1 MKKLMFILLF
11 FHLAVFFSQN
21 ENSNKTYQIIFNGSL
36 TSEQKNSLELTL
48 NRADFVKQS
57 KVLYKSEKNA
67 GEIILQVTREVRQK
81 GEEIQEFD
89 PTRIKKILSDFQLEI
104 VEFNRKD

>member
-1 MKKLMFILLF
+1 MFILLF

-21 ENSNKTYQIIFNGSL
+21 ENTNNTYLIIFNGTL
-36 TSEQKNSLELTL
+36 TSEQKNSLELSL
-48 NRADFVKQS
+48 NRAEFVKLS
-57 KVLYKSEKNA
+57 KVRYKPEKNA
-67 GEIILQVTREVRQK
+67 GEIVLEVSREIRQK

>member
-11 FHLAVFFSQN
+11 FHLAVIFSQN
-21 ENSNKTYQIIFNGSL
+21 EMSYNTYQIIFNGTL
-36 TSEQKNSLELTL
+36 TSDQKSSLELSL

-57 KVLYKSEKNA
+57 KVRYKPEKNA
-67 GEIILQVTREVRQK
+67 GEIILEVNREVRQK

-89 PTRIKKILSDFQLEI
+89 PTRIKKILSEFQLEI

>member
-1 MKKLMFILLF
+1 MFILLF

-21 ENSNKTYQIIFNGSL
+21 EINHNLYQIIFNGSL
-36 TSEQKNSLELTL
+36 NSDQKNSLELTL
-48 NRADFVKQS
+48 NREDFVKQS
-57 KVLYKSEKNA
+57 KVRYKPEKNA
-67 GEIILQVTREVRQK
+67 GEIVLVVSREVRQK

>member
-11 FHLAVFFSQN
+11 FHLALFFSQN
-21 ENSNKTYQIIFNGSL
+21 ETGNSTYQIIFNGAL
-36 TSEQKNSLELTL
+36 TSEQKSSLESTL

-57 KVLYKSEKNA
+57 KVRYKPEKNA
-67 GEIILQVTREVRQK
+67 GEIVLVVSREVRQK